1 MSVDKRARQDGWGTL
16 LTLGLGVSVVIMDA
30 TIVNVALPVV
40 VEDLR
45 LDASDAQWLNA
56 SYALVFAALL
66 LTVGRIAD
74 LTGRR
79 RVFAAGLALFMAASV
94 AAGLAR
100 SPGWLIAARLVQ
112 GVGAAMIVPATLS
125 TLNATFTGRARGRA
139 FAVWGASIG
148 GMAAVGPFI
157 GGWLATDV
165 GWRWA
170 FWLNIP
176 VGLLVLA
183 GIALFVPATRDD
195 TSTPGYD
202 LVGTTLS
209 AVGMASIVFA
219 FIEGSYFGWWRT
231 DDGSLSPIPLVLV
244 VGVAAM
250 TVFVGYQ
257 RRLVRLARPAL
268 VDLNLF
274 GFKTF
279 RYGMIAAVIV
289 AFGEFG
295 LLFTIPLLLQGTLG
309 YTALGTGLVIL
320 VLAVGTFLS
329 SGAVPQLTAR
339 FGPRTVVRIGLGLE
353 ALSVAAL
360 ALTLSTEVRAATIA
374 ACLFG
379 YGAGV
384 GLATAQLTSV
394 LLEDVPVAVSG
405 QASGLQSAGRQL
417 GSALGVALLGGL
429 LISTLGTRTE
439 AALTALGL
447 PEQMRTGIVT
457 AVHDS
462 AGIAIAG
469 LQADPSSAASA
480 AAAGQA
486 MVDASRLTTGAAAL
500 VLLLGLL
507 ATFALPRSRPGR
519 PVAAEGS
526 AVTQ

>member
-1 MSVDKRARQDGWGTL
+1 
-16 LTLGLGVSVVIMDA
+16 
-30 TIVNVALPVV
+30 
-40 VEDLR
+40 
-45 LDASDAQWLNA
+45 
-56 SYALVFAALL
+56 
-66 LTVGRIAD
+66 
-74 LTGRR
+74 
-79 RVFAAGLALFMAASV
+79 
-94 AAGLAR
+94 
-100 SPGWLIAARLVQ
+100 
-112 GVGAAMIVPATLS
+112 
-125 TLNATFTGRARGRA
+125 
-139 FAVWGASIG
+139 
-148 GMAAVGPFI
+148 
-157 GGWLATDV
+157 
-165 GWRWA
+165 
-170 FWLNIP
+170 
-176 VGLLVLA
+176 
-183 GIALFVPATRDD
+183 
-195 TSTPGYD
+195 
-202 LVGTTLS
+202 VGTTLS